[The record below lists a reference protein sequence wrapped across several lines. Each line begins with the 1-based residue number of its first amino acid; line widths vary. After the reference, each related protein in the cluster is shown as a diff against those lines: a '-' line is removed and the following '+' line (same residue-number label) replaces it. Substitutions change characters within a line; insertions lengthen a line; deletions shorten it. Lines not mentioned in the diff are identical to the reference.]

1 MPYGF
6 WLYEK
11 LYSYKVLYFIG
22 QFNMKFIKGDF
33 ATLKNK
39 KKIAILLATL
49 NSKDYIDE
57 MILSLF
63 GQSFDDFCIFVH
75 DDGSKDDTQ
84 VILEDYERTY
94 PDKIVIMDYPATG
107 SAKANFFSMME
118 AVESDY
124 YMFADHDDVWLKDKL
139 KLSYEKIQEIEKK
152 EETILNINDVDTT
165 VIKSTTASNES
176 AENPPQSE
184 NLALDEL
191 PGKPSANNSND
202 TGHKSAKYL
211 SPSCAFTD
219 MYVTDADLNI
229 TSSSFVRFIDRD
241 PYNLDYHRLI
251 IDNPAA
257 GCSMIFNRSLR
268 DKAMECENLENIDM
282 HDHFLISLAAV
293 MGNVAFIDLPLN
305 YYRQHG
311 DNEMGAGVSESA
323 KDKVLRNLKEFFS
336 GKARA
341 NKRAFNDISR
351 KLAGEIV
358 KVSGIAE
365 DKKAE
370 LEAFANIGKKGKL
383 CRIAFYSKH
392 GFDRKSGNFW
402 FYIWL

>member
-1 MPYGF
+1 
-6 WLYEK
+6 
-11 LYSYKVLYFIG
+11 
-22 QFNMKFIKGDF
+22 MKFIKGDF
-33 ATLKNK
+33 VTIKNK

-57 MILSLF
+57 MMQSLF

-84 VILEDYERTY
+84 VILEDYERIH

-124 YMFADHDDVWLKDKL
+124 YMFADHDDAWVKDKV
-139 KLSYEKIQEIEKK
+139 KLSYEKLLETEIRKEKPK
-152 EETILNINDVDTT
+152 T
-165 VIKSTTASNES
+165 
-176 AENPPQSE
+176 
-184 NLALDEL
+184 LDEL
-191 PGKPSANNSND
+191 LK
-202 TGHKSAKYL
+202 T
-211 SPSCAFTD
+211 SPSKADFDTVPACTFTD
-219 MYVTDADLNI
+219 MYVVDEALNI
-229 TSSSFVRFIDRD
+229 TSNSFVRFIDRD
-241 PYNLDYHRLI
+241 PCNLDYHRLI

-257 GCSMIFNRSLR
+257 GCSMIFNRALR
-268 DKAMECENLENIDM
+268 DKAMECENLDNIDM
-282 HDHFLISLAAV
+282 HDHFLVTLAAV
-293 MGNVAFIDLPLN
+293 MGNISFIDLPLN

-323 KDKVLRNLKEFFS
+323 KDKVFRNLKEFFS

-351 KLAGEIV
+351 KLAAEIV
-358 KVSGIAE
+358 KVSGLDKA
-365 DKKAE
+365 KKAE
-370 LEAFANIGKKGKL
+370 LKAFANIGKKGKL

-402 FYIWL
+402 FHIWL

>member
-1 MPYGF
+1 
-6 WLYEK
+6 
-11 LYSYKVLYFIG
+11 
-22 QFNMKFIKGDF
+22 MKFIKDDF
-33 ATLKNK
+33 KTLKNK

-139 KLSYEKIQEIEKK
+139 KLSFEKIQEIETK

-165 VIKSTTASNES
+165 VIKSTTAADEAYGNRAQSANATTDES
-176 AENPPQSE
+176 ADKR
-184 NLALDEL
+184 LL
-191 PGKPSANNSND
+191 PA
-202 TGHKSAKYL
+202 
-211 SPSCAFTD
+211 CVFTD

-257 GCSMIFNRSLR
+257 GCSMIFNRALR
-268 DKAMECENLENIDM
+268 DKAMECENLDNIDM
-282 HDHFLISLAAV
+282 HDHFIISLAAV

-323 KDKVLRNLKEFFS
+323 KDKIIRNLKEFFS